1 MLHRRVTPTEPG
13 APTPAPAVLKPES
26 LLYAEP
32 DKTSAKQA
40 KAAAAQIDAA
50 IQKKYPAKA

>member
-1 MLHRRVTPTEPG
+1 
-13 APTPAPAVLKPES
+13 VLKPET

-50 IQKKYPAKA
+50 IQRKYPSKG